1 MLDVE
6 DAPPAAAAAA
16 AAVADEAPQ
25 TKRKMSEAQLKNLEQ
40 ARVKARAKKL
50 ELGDLRSREA
60 AVKKKILDDRIEAL
74 RVAEAAAAKKKKKK
88 KKYKVVESSSSES
101 SSEED
106 DEAPPPPRRRRKKPP
121 PPQQQSIETAE
132 TTALANTLVRDELEA
147 RLSKQLRYEAF
158 GCLFPGKQNI
168 YA

>member
-1 MLDVE
+1 MSDVE

-74 RVAEAAAAKKKKKK
+74 RVAEAAAAKKKKT
-88 KKYKVVESSSSES
+88 KYKVVESSSSSES